1 MQRRFSPP
9 TIYRTIAAIVTM
21 MLIMI
26 SIMIF
31 GIILALQTPSSRDVI
46 ASLGTLDDS
55 VNVYRNEFG
64 IAHIVARTDEDAFVA
79 LGYLHA
85 ADRLWQMDLY
95 RRIARGR
102 LAEIFGKPFVRTDA
116 FFRTLSLGYVAERVL
131 WPALSEESKQVLR
144 AYSRGVNLFVSQH
157 HRQLPFEF
165 GALGYTPDLWQETD
179 CLVIGRLM
187 AFDLSMSF
195 WTDLVLG
202 EIADQFGTALAI
214 RLVPYQEHN
223 APKILHTPTI
233 PISSMG
239 TMYGGVT
246 GRNTLGAIL
255 HCLST
260 VYAEARQA
268 IGWDAL
274 GSGSNSW
281 AVRLH
286 QAMTTDAILANDP
299 HLQLS
304 LPPRWYPA
312 HLTSPSFNVIGM
324 TVPGLPVVLAGR
336 NATIAWGVTN
346 VMLDDCD
353 YFLERQDT
361 TGSPRVIVG
370 TKSVRLT
377 VRQDTIRIRGMAPY
391 TIIVRSIDNR
401 PILSD
406 VHLADSP
413 DTLVGFPPRQS
424 GMPLTRRYLISVA
437 WTGYSAS
444 DEIRSILHV
453 MRARTWAEFRTAL
466 RWWGSPALN
475 FTFADVA
482 GNIGIQPAGIVP
494 KRGSGHPNLPLPGWD
509 TAYAWRGVLYS
520 PFPAIFN
527 PPRGY
532 VFSANNR
539 LADSLPFFVSNLWEP
554 SSRAERIEQILAL
567 GGTYA
572 ERDAQLMQ
580 LDLGSPY
587 AVQLRELILPA
598 LERTPFD
605 SATRRAFAIFQQ
617 WNGYLLP
624 ASAGAAIY
632 SVFLERLM
640 NITFRAHLPDDEYQR
655 YAFIASM
662 PLRRL
667 PQILARPNE
676 WFDPDSATAV
686 RLRDRA
692 IVQAFTEAIQQL
704 AEQHPGPPEQW
715 RWDELHTLH
724 FKHPLASVRAYRSLL
739 TRSVGKV
746 GGDATTIANGY
757 WRIHKPFEMRIGAS
771 MRLITRLR
779 DTVVYAVVPGG
790 VSGNP
795 LSSNFSD
802 QLTLWA
808 NGGLLALPI
817 APYPQSSWRLATVLI
832 PSRGTRSVSLSR
844 EFFHTSGVHS
854 R

>member
-1 MQRRFSPP
+1 MQRRLFPHR
-9 TIYRTIAAIVTM
+9 IYRFVAAIVTM
-21 MLIMI
+21 TLIAI
-26 SIMIF
+26 SIIAF
-31 GIILALQTPSSRDVI
+31 GILLALPTPSARDVI
-46 ASLGTLDDS
+46 ASAGVLEDS
-55 VNVYRNEFG
+55 VKVYRNDFG
-64 IAHIVARTDEDAFVA
+64 IAHIIADTDEDVFVA
-79 LGYLHA
+79 LGYIHA
-85 ADRLWQMDLY
+85 SDRLWQMDLY

-102 LAEIFGKPFVRTDA
+102 LAEIFGKSFVRTDA
-116 FFRTLSLGYVAERVL
+116 FFRTLSLGHIAERTL
-131 WPALSEESKQVLR
+131 WPALSEESKRILR
-144 AYSRGVNLFVSQH
+144 AYARGVNLFISQH
-157 HRQLPFEF
+157 QRQLPFEF
-165 GALGYTPDLWQETD
+165 GALGYTPDPWQETD
-179 CLVIGRLM
+179 CLAIGRLM

-202 EIADQFGTALAI
+202 EIADRFGVELAL
-214 RLVPYQEHN
+214 RLVPYQEN
-223 APKILHTPTI
+223 TAPDVLDQSRNRTFSI
-233 PISSMG
+233 G
-239 TMYGGVT
+239 AVDGV
-246 GRNTLGAIL
+246 GRDSRIGAII
-255 HCLST
+255 HKLSSF
-260 VYAEARQA
+260 YAEARQV

-281 AVRLH
+281 AVRLQ
-286 QAMTTDAILANDP
+286 QATPPDAILANDP
-299 HLQLS
+299 HLQLA
-304 LPPRWYPA
+304 LPPRWYPV

-336 NATIAWGVTN
+336 NDAIAWGVTN

-353 YFLERQDT
+353 YFLEQQDT
-361 TGSPRVIVG
+361 AAPHRVIVG
-370 TKSVRLT
+370 TKSIRLT
-377 VRQDTIRIRGMAPY
+377 IRQDTIRVRGMAPT
-391 TIIVRSIDNR
+391 TIWVRSIGHR

-406 VHLADSP
+406 VHIAEEA
-413 DTLVGFPPRQS
+413 DTLIGFPPQRS
-424 GMPLTRRYLISVA
+424 GTPLTRRYVISVA
-437 WTGYSAS
+437 WTGYSVS
-444 DEIRSILHV
+444 DEIRAMLHI
-453 MRARTWAEFRTAL
+453 MRARSWTQFQAAL
-466 RWWGSPALN
+466 RWWGTPALN

-509 TAYAWRGVLYS
+509 TAYAWRGVVYS

-567 GGTYA
+567 GGTYTV
-572 ERDAQLMQ
+572 RDAQLMQ

-587 AVQLRELILPA
+587 AMQLRKLVMPV
-598 LERTPFD
+598 LERTSFD
-605 SATRRAFAIFQQ
+605 SATTRAFTIFRQ

-640 NITFRAHLPDDEYQR
+640 NVTFRARLPEDVYQR

-667 PQILARPNE
+667 PQILAQPTE
-676 WFDPDSATAV
+676 WFAADSATAV

-692 IVQAFTEAIQQL
+692 IVQAFTEAVQRLTQQY
-704 AEQHPGPPEQW
+704 PVSPKQW
-715 RWDELHTLH
+715 RWSDLHTLH
-724 FKHPLASVRAYRSLL
+724 LKHPLASVRAYRSLL
-739 TRSVGKV
+739 TRSPGQL

-757 WRIHKPFEMRIGAS
+757 WRIHQPFDMTIGAS
-771 MRLITRLR
+771 MRLVTRLR

-802 QLTLWA
+802 QLTLWE
-808 NGGLLALPI
+808 NGGLLALPL
-817 APYPQSSWRLATVLI
+817 APYPHPTWQLATVLI
-832 PSRGTRSVSLSR
+832 PSRDIRPVSLRQGFSR
-844 EFFHTSGVHS
+844 TSGLYT